1 MTQLAGPKTQTV
13 SAEAE
18 TLASPSTVPPFYQ
31 PRASSAPTPLE
42 GRLCL
47 SFAPKRKPL
56 SLTLL
61 PTCKQTKK
69 GNRNN
74 TTRNRDV
81 FGYIA
86 KRTKCNFVLHTERGL
101 SNQKAKKKNKKV

>member
-86 KRTKCNFVLHTERGL
+86 KRTKCNFFFTHGERIKQ
-101 SNQKAKKKNKKV
+101 SKSKKKKQKG